1 MQAVICPAYLPNVPY
16 FAWLCSQEL
25 VNFVTDTYYQKQTFR
40 NRTPI
45 YGANGKLN
53 LTIPVMHTGEKK
65 VQENA
70 AVISY
75 EMNWQNNHWK
85 SICSAYKSSPYF
97 EFYEYD
103 LAPFFNKKTASL
115 FDFNIHLIVKIMSL
129 IEHRFTF
136 HKVAWDPKKQI
147 KLDVFLEAKNPLLLE
162 QEIYT
167 QVFEGKNDFLP
178 NLSVLDV
185 LFNLGPNCA
194 NYLKNA
200 ARFI

>member
-25 VNFVTDTYYQKQTFR
+25 VNFVTDTHYQKQTFR

-45 YGANGKLN
+45 CGANGKLN
-53 LTIPVMHTGEKK
+53 LTIPISHSEKEK
-65 VQENA
+65 IQENA
-70 AVISY
+70 VIICY

-97 EFYEYD
+97 EFYEHD
-103 LAPFFNKKTASL
+103 LALSFNEKTTTL
-115 FDFNIHLIVKIMSL
+115 FDYNIRLIEKIML
-129 IEHRFTF
+129 LMEHHFIF
-136 HKVAWDPKKQI
+136 QKVAWNPKKH
-147 KLDVFLEAKNPLLLE
+147 KRLDLFLEAKNPMLLE
-162 QEIYT
+162 QEVYT
-167 QVFEGKNDFLP
+167 QVFMKKTGFLP

>member
-25 VNFVTDTYYQKQTFR
+25 VNFVTDTHYQKQTFR

-53 LTIPVMHTGEKK
+53 LTIPISHSEKEK
-65 VQENA
+65 IQENA
-70 AVISY
+70 VIISY

-97 EFYEYD
+97 EFYEHD
-103 LAPFFNKKTASL
+103 LALSFNEKTTTL
-115 FDFNIHLIVKIMSL
+115 FDYNIRLIEKIML
-129 IEHRFTF
+129 LMEHDFISQ
-136 HKVAWDPKKQI
+136 KVAWNPKKH
-147 KLDVFLEAKNPLLLE
+147 KRLDLFLEAKNPPLLE
-162 QEIYT
+162 QEVYT
-167 QVFEGKNDFLP
+167 QVFMKKTGFLP

>member
-25 VNFVTDTYYQKQTFR
+25 VNFVTDTHYQKQTFR

-53 LTIPVMHTGEKK
+53 LTIPISHTEKEK
-65 VQENA
+65 IQENA
-70 AVISY
+70 VIISY

-97 EFYEYD
+97 NE
-103 LAPFFNKKTASL
+103 KTTTL
-115 FDFNIHLIVKIMSL
+115 FDFNIRLIEKIML
-129 IEHRFTF
+129 LMEHHFIF
-136 HKVAWDPKKQI
+136 QKVAWNPKKH
-147 KLDVFLEAKNPLLLE
+147 KRLDLFLEAKNPPLLE
-162 QEIYT
+162 QEDYT
-167 QVFEGKNDFLP
+167 QVFMEKTGFLP

>member
-1 MQAVICPAYLPNVPY
+1 MQSRELYYL
-16 FAWLCSQEL
+16 CL
-25 VNFVTDTYYQKQTFR
+25 VLDTHYQKQTFR

-53 LTIPVMHTGEKK
+53 LTIPISHTEKEK
-65 VQENA
+65 IQENVA
-70 AVISY
+70 IISY
-75 EMNWQNNHWK
+75 ETNWQNNHWK

-97 EFYEYD
+97 EFYKHD
-103 LAPFFNKKTASL
+103 LAPFFSKKTTSL
-115 FDFNIHLIVKIMSL
+115 FDFNIHLIEKIMLL

-136 HKVAWDPKKQI
+136 QKVAWNPKKQI
-147 KLDVFLEAKNPLLLE
+147 RLDVFLEAKNPLLLE

-167 QVFEGKNDFLP
+167 QVFEEKKGFLP
-178 NLSVLDV
+178 NLSVLDA

-200 ARFI
+200 KRFI

>member
-1 MQAVICPAYLPNVPY
+1 MQAVICPAYLPNIPY
-16 FAWLCSQEL
+16 FAWLYSQEL
-25 VNFVTDTYYQKQTFR
+25 VNFVTDTHYQKQTFR

-53 LTIPVMHTGEKK
+53 LTIPISHTKKEKI
-65 VQENA
+65 QENA
-70 AVISY
+70 AIISY

-97 EFYEYD
+97 EFYEHD
-103 LAPFFNKKTASL
+103 LAPFFNNKTTTL
-115 FDFNIHLIVKIMSL
+115 FDFNIHLIEKIML
-129 IEHRFTF
+129 LMEHDFISQ
-136 HKVAWDPKKQI
+136 KVAWNAKKH
-147 KLDVFLEAKNPLLLE
+147 KRLDLFLEAKNPPLLE
-162 QEIYT
+162 QEVYT
-167 QVFEGKNDFLP
+167 QVFMKKTGFLP

>member
-16 FAWLCSQEL
+16 FAWLCSQEF
-25 VNFVTDTYYQKQTFR
+25 VNFVTDTNYQKQTFR
-40 NRTPI
+40 NRTAI

-53 LTIPVMHTGEKK
+53 LTIPISHTEKEK
-65 VQENA
+65 IQENA
-70 AVISY
+70 VIISY

-97 EFYEYD
+97 EFYEHD
-103 LAPFFNKKTASL
+103 LALSFNEKTTTL
-115 FDFNIHLIVKIMSL
+115 FDFNIHLIEKIML
-129 IEHRFTF
+129 LMEHHFISQ
-136 HKVAWDPKKQI
+136 KVAWNPKKH
-147 KLDVFLEAKNPLLLE
+147 KRLDLFLEAKNPPLLE
-162 QEIYT
+162 QEVYT
-167 QVFEGKNDFLP
+167 QVFMEKTGFLP

>member
-25 VNFVTDTYYQKQTFR
+25 VNFVTDTHYQKQTFR

-53 LTIPVMHTGEKK
+53 LTIPISHTGKEKI
-65 VQENA
+65 QENA
-70 AVISY
+70 VIISY

-97 EFYEYD
+97 VFYEHD
-103 LAPFFNKKTASL
+103 LELFFNKKTTTL
-115 FDFNIHLIVKIMSL
+115 FDFNIHLIEKIMLL
-129 IEHRFTF
+129 IEHHFIF
-136 HKVAWDPKKQI
+136 QKVAWNSKKH
-147 KLDVFLEAKNPLLLE
+147 KRLDLFLEAKNPPLLE
-162 QEIYT
+162 QEVYT
-167 QVFEGKNDFLP
+167 QVFMKKTGFLP

>member
-25 VNFVTDTYYQKQTFR
+25 VNFVTDTHYQKQTFR

-45 YGANGKLN
+45 CGANGKLN
-53 LTIPVMHTGEKK
+53 LTIPISHSEKEK
-65 VQENA
+65 IQENA
-70 AVISY
+70 VIISY

-97 EFYEYD
+97 EFYEHD
-103 LAPFFNKKTASL
+103 LALSFNEKTTTL
-115 FDFNIHLIVKIMSL
+115 FDYNIRLIEKIML
-129 IEHRFTF
+129 LMEHHFIF
-136 HKVAWDPKKQI
+136 QKVAWNPKKH
-147 KLDVFLEAKNPLLLE
+147 KRLDLFLEAKNPPLLE
-162 QEIYT
+162 QEVYT
-167 QVFEGKNDFLP
+167 QVFMEKTGFLP

>member
-16 FAWLCSQEL
+16 FAWLCSQEF
-25 VNFVTDTYYQKQTFR
+25 VNFVTDTNYQKQTFR
-40 NRTPI
+40 NRTAI

-53 LTIPVMHTGEKK
+53 LTIPISHTEKEK
-65 VQENA
+65 IQENA
-70 AVISY
+70 VIISY

-97 EFYEYD
+97 EFYEHD
-103 LAPFFNKKTASL
+103 LALSFNEKTTTL
-115 FDFNIHLIVKIMSL
+115 FDFNIHLIEKVML
-129 IEHRFTF
+129 LMEHHFIF
-136 HKVAWDPKKQI
+136 QKVAWNPRKHKR
-147 KLDVFLEAKNPLLLE
+147 LDLFLEAKNPQLLE
-162 QEIYT
+162 QEVYT
-167 QVFEGKNDFLP
+167 QVFMKKTGFLP

>member
-1 MQAVICPAYLPNVPY
+1 MQAIICPAYLPNVPY

-25 VNFVTDTYYQKQTFR
+25 VNFVTDTHYQKQTFR
-40 NRTPI
+40 NRTQI

-53 LTIPVMHTGEKK
+53 LTIPISHGEKEK
-65 VQENA
+65 IKENA
-70 AVISY
+70 VIISY

-97 EFYEYD
+97 EFYEHD
-103 LAPFFNKKTASL
+103 LALSFNEKTTTL
-115 FDFNIHLIVKIMSL
+115 FDYNIRLIEKIML
-129 IEHRFTF
+129 LMEHHFIF
-136 HKVAWDPKKQI
+136 QKVAWNPKNQKR
-147 KLDVFLEAKNPLLLE
+147 LDLFLEAKNPQLLE
-162 QEIYT
+162 QEFYT
-167 QVFEGKNDFLP
+167 QVFMEKTGFLP

>member
-1 MQAVICPAYLPNVPY
+1 MQAIICPAYLPNVPY

-25 VNFVTDTYYQKQTFR
+25 VNFVTDTHYQKQTFR
-40 NRTPI
+40 NRTQI
-45 YGANGKLN
+45 YGANGKLI
-53 LTIPVMHTGEKK
+53 LTIPISHGEKEK
-65 VQENA
+65 IKENA
-70 AVISY
+70 VIISY

-97 EFYEYD
+97 EFYEQD
-103 LAPFFNKKTASL
+103 LATFFNEEITTL
-115 FDFNIHLIVKIMSL
+115 FDFNIRLIEKIMLL
-129 IEHRFTF
+129 IEHHFIF
-136 HKVAWDPKKQI
+136 QKVAWNPKNQTR
-147 KLDVFLEAKNPLLLE
+147 LDLFLEAKNPQLLE
-162 QEIYT
+162 QEVYT
-167 QVFEGKNDFLP
+167 QVFMEKTGFLP

>member
-25 VNFVTDTYYQKQTFR
+25 VNFVTDTHYQKQTFR

-53 LTIPVMHTGEKK
+53 LTIPISHTEKEK
-65 VQENA
+65 IQENA
-70 AVISY
+70 VIISY

-97 EFYEYD
+97 EFYEHD
-103 LAPFFNKKTASL
+103 LALSFNEKTTTL
-115 FDFNIHLIVKIMSL
+115 FDFNIHLIEKVML
-129 IEHRFTF
+129 LMEHQFIF
-136 HKVAWDPKKQI
+136 QKVAWNPRKHI
-147 KLDVFLEAKNPLLLE
+147 RLDLFLEAKNPQLLE
-162 QEIYT
+162 QEVYT
-167 QVFEGKNDFLP
+167 QVFMKKTGFLP

-200 ARFI
+200 ARFV

>member
-25 VNFVTDTYYQKQTFR
+25 VNFVTDTHYQKQTFR

-45 YGANGKLN
+45 CGANGKLN
-53 LTIPVMHTGEKK
+53 LTIPISHSEKEK
-65 VQENA
+65 IQENA
-70 AVISY
+70 VIICY

-97 EFYEYD
+97 EFYEHD
-103 LAPFFNKKTASL
+103 LALSFNEKTTTL
-115 FDFNIHLIVKIMSL
+115 FDYNIRLIEKIML
-129 IEHRFTF
+129 LMEHHFIF
-136 HKVAWDPKKQI
+136 QKVAWNPKKH
-147 KLDVFLEAKNPLLLE
+147 KRLDLFLEAKNPPLLE
-162 QEIYT
+162 QEVYT
-167 QVFEGKNDFLP
+167 QVFMKKTGFLP

>member
-25 VNFVTDTYYQKQTFR
+25 VNFVTDTHYQKQTFR

-45 YGANGKLN
+45 CGANGKLN
-53 LTIPVMHTGEKK
+53 LTIPISHSEKEK
-65 VQENA
+65 IQENA
-70 AVISY
+70 VIISY

-97 EFYEYD
+97 EFYEHD
-103 LAPFFNKKTASL
+103 LALSFNEKTTTL
-115 FDFNIHLIVKIMSL
+115 FDYNIRLIEKIML
-129 IEHRFTF
+129 LMEHHFIF
-136 HKVAWDPKKQI
+136 QKVAWNPKKH
-147 KLDVFLEAKNPLLLE
+147 KRLDLFLEAKNPPLLE
-162 QEIYT
+162 QEDYT
-167 QVFEGKNDFLP
+167 QVFMEKTGFLP

>member
-16 FAWLCSQEL
+16 FAWLCSQEF
-25 VNFVTDTYYQKQTFR
+25 VNFVTDTNYQKQTFR
-40 NRTPI
+40 NRTAI

-53 LTIPVMHTGEKK
+53 LTIPISHTEKEK
-65 VQENA
+65 IQENA
-70 AVISY
+70 VIISY

-97 EFYEYD
+97 EFYEHD
-103 LAPFFNKKTASL
+103 LALFFNEKTTTL
-115 FDFNIHLIVKIMSL
+115 FNFNIHLIEKIML
-129 IEHRFTF
+129 LMEHHFIF
-136 HKVAWDPKKQI
+136 QKVAWNPKKH
-147 KLDVFLEAKNPLLLE
+147 KRLDLFLEAKNPPLLE
-162 QEIYT
+162 QEVYT
-167 QVFEGKNDFLP
+167 QVFMEKTGFLP

-200 ARFI
+200 TRFT

>member
-16 FAWLCSQEL
+16 FAWLCSQEF
-25 VNFVTDTYYQKQTFR
+25 VNFVTDTNYQKQTFR

-53 LTIPVMHTGEKK
+53 LTIPISHTGKEKI
-65 VQENA
+65 QENA
-70 AVISY
+70 VIISY

-97 EFYEYD
+97 EFYEHD
-103 LAPFFNKKTASL
+103 LALSFNEKTTTL
-115 FDFNIHLIVKIMSL
+115 FDFNIHLIEKIMLL
-129 IEHRFTF
+129 IEHHFIF
-136 HKVAWDPKKQI
+136 QKVAWNSKKH
-147 KLDVFLEAKNPLLLE
+147 KRLDLFLEAKNPPLLE
-162 QEIYT
+162 QEVYT
-167 QVFEGKNDFLP
+167 QVFMKKTGFLP

>member
-25 VNFVTDTYYQKQTFR
+25 VNFVTDTHYQKQTFR

-45 YGANGKLN
+45 CGANGKLN
-53 LTIPVMHTGEKK
+53 LTIPISHTEKEK
-65 VQENA
+65 IQENA
-70 AVISY
+70 VIICY

-97 EFYEYD
+97 EFYEHD
-103 LAPFFNKKTASL
+103 LALSFNEKTTTL
-115 FDFNIHLIVKIMSL
+115 FDYNIRLIEKIML
-129 IEHRFTF
+129 LMEHHFIF
-136 HKVAWDPKKQI
+136 QKVAWNPKKH
-147 KLDVFLEAKNPLLLE
+147 KRLDLFLEAKNPPLLE
-162 QEIYT
+162 QEVYT
-167 QVFEGKNDFLP
+167 QVFMKKTGFLP

>member
-25 VNFVTDTYYQKQTFR
+25 VNFVTDTHYQKQTFR

-53 LTIPVMHTGEKK
+53 LTIPISHSEKEK
-65 VQENA
+65 IQENA
-70 AVISY
+70 VIISY

-97 EFYEYD
+97 EFYEHD
-103 LAPFFNKKTASL
+103 LALSFNEKTTTL
-115 FDFNIHLIVKIMSL
+115 FDYNIRLIEKIML
-129 IEHRFTF
+129 LMEHDFISQ
-136 HKVAWDPKKQI
+136 KVAWNPKKH
-147 KLDVFLEAKNPLLLE
+147 KRLDLFLEAKNPPLLE
-162 QEIYT
+162 QEVYT
-167 QVFEGKNDFLP
+167 QVFMEKTGFLP

>member
-1 MQAVICPAYLPNVPY
+1 MQTVICPAYLPNVPY

-25 VNFVTDTYYQKQTFR
+25 VNFVTDTHYQKQTFR

-45 YGANGKLN
+45 CGANGKLN
-53 LTIPVMHTGEKK
+53 LTIPISHSEKEK
-65 VQENA
+65 IQENA
-70 AVISY
+70 VIICY

-97 EFYEYD
+97 EFYEHD
-103 LAPFFNKKTASL
+103 LALSFNEKTTTL
-115 FDFNIHLIVKIMSL
+115 FDFNIRLIEKIML
-129 IEHRFTF
+129 LMEHHFIF
-136 HKVAWDPKKQI
+136 QKVAWNPKQHKR
-147 KLDVFLEAKNPLLLE
+147 LDLFLEAKNPKLFE
-162 QEIYT
+162 QEVYT
-167 QVFEGKNDFLP
+167 QVFMEKTGFLP